1 MIVVMGSLVVAKRQ
15 AMKDLCTHTESH
27 STRRKYLDENKSI
40 DAPHKTDD
48 ELLGN
53 DGEEHRAPEEE
64 HYHHTHKHHRK
75 HRKTEYGFATL
86 TIAEEYKI
94 AAALPL
100 AALLMCIC
108 MIFHSIGDFSF
119 QIPIIVWTF
128 AIFIASAL
136 MINSEIKRR

>member
-1 MIVVMGSLVVAKRQ
+1 MLTIFGGLINAKRQ
-15 AMKDLCTHTESH
+15 ALKDLRTHSESH
-27 STRRKYLDENKSI
+27 STRRKYIDENTSIEAHHKVNDDSLDENI
-40 DAPHKTDD
+40 DEAALD
-48 ELLGN
+48 N
-53 DGEEHRAPEEE
+53 NEEH
-64 HYHHTHKHHRK
+64 HHKHHRK

-86 TIAEEYKI
+86 TTPAEFKI

-119 QIPIIVWTF
+119 QIPTIVWTF

-136 MINSEIKRR
+136 MINSEIKR